1 MKPSHTFLSIPS
13 LPSKLEN
20 LRPLAYNLHWAWSQS
35 TLSLF
40 RRLDSDL
47 WEICGHNPVLMLG
60 TIDQSKL
67 EIAANDEGFLS
78 HLEGVYRQ
86 YKEYIQGDGAW
97 FQKIKGKFEQPLF
110 AYFSAEFGITEC
122 LQIFSGGLGM
132 LAGDHL
138 KSSSDLGLPLVGVGL
153 LYQQGYFSQYLN
165 ESGWQQEKYDD
176 NDFHNLPITLE
187 TGIDGSP
194 VTVSVTLARHK
205 VIAQIWRAQV
215 GRIPLYL
222 LDTNIPENP
231 PDDRDITDQLYGGD
245 TETRIRQEIL
255 LGIGGLRALEVL
267 GIRPDIFHMNEGHSA
282 FLSLERIRGL
292 METNSITFAEAREA
306 ASTGLIFTTHT
317 PVAAGHD
324 YFPPPLMEK
333 YFKDYVV
340 QLGLTWNDFLGLGR
354 KNPVDDNEPFCMTVL
369 ALRLASYS
377 NAVSQLHGV
386 VSRQMWQTLWPN
398 VPQEEIPITHV
409 TNGVH
414 FSSWL
419 SREMEQLYE
428 RYLGTRWQ
436 LEPAEPIIWQHA
448 DQIPAEEL
456 WRTHERRRERMV
468 AFTRR
473 RLKEQLK
480 MRGASQVEF
489 DNASE
494 VLDPEALTIG
504 FARRFATYKRATLIL
519 SDPDRLDKIL
529 NNPTRP
535 VQIIF
540 SGKAHPQ
547 DQPGK
552 ELIQKIY
559 ELSRQE
565 RFRRRMVFLE
575 DYDTTTAR
583 YLVQGCD
590 VWLNN
595 PLRPQEASGTSGM
608 KAAANGVLNLSTLDG
623 WWDEAYQSDLG
634 WAIGRGETYDNPQ
647 YQSQVEAEALYG
659 LLEHEV
665 VPDYY
670 DRSVDGLPRRWIAR
684 MKRSIQELCHFF
696 NTHRMVGEYTIKFY
710 LQALSHY
717 HQITSHNLAGAKALA
732 AWKQEVNRN
741 WSQIKVL
748 SIDTDNL
755 ASVQIGKE
763 FTIRVQVY
771 LGSLKPADVSV
782 ELYMGQVDANN
793 EIINASAYPMIS
805 IGSAG
810 ENKYLF
816 EDKRSI
822 TRRSGLHGFTIRVL
836 PRNPDL
842 VTQFLPGL
850 ITWA

>member
-1 MKPSHTFLSIPS
+1 MKPSHTFLSIPA
-13 LPSKLEN
+13 LPPKLEK
-20 LRPLAYNLHWAWSQS
+20 LRILAYNLRWAWNQS
-35 TLSLF
+35 TISLF

-47 WEICGHNPVLMLG
+47 WETCGHNPVLMLG
-60 TIDQSKL
+60 TIDQTKL
-67 EIAANDEGFLS
+67 EMSSNDEGFLS
-78 HLEGVYRQ
+78 HMDGVYSQ
-86 YKEYIQGDGAW
+86 FLEYSKGEGTW
-97 FQKIKGKFEQPLF
+97 FQKIKGKSEKPLF

-122 LQIFSGGLGM
+122 LSIFAGGLGM

-187 TGIDGSP
+187 ANPDGSP
-194 VTVSVTLARHK
+194 ITVNVAIAKHK
-205 VIAQIWRAQV
+205 ITAQIWRAQV
-215 GRIPLYL
+215 GRIPLFL

-231 PDDRDITDQLYGGD
+231 PSDRDITDQLYGGD
-245 TETRIRQEIL
+245 TEMRIRQEIL
-255 LGIGGLRALEVL
+255 LGIGGFRALEIL
-267 GIRPDIFHMNEGHSA
+267 GINPDIYHMNEGHSA
-282 FLSLERIRGL
+282 FLSLERIRKM
-292 METNSITFAEAREA
+292 METHQVSFDEAREA
-306 ASTGLIFTTHT
+306 ASTGLVFTTHT

-324 YFPPPLMEK
+324 YFTPQLMDK
-333 YFKDYVV
+333 YFKDYSA
-340 QLGLTWNDFLGLGR
+340 QLGITWKGFMGLGR
-354 KNPVDDNEPFCMTVL
+354 KNPDDENEPFCMTVL
-369 ALRLASYS
+369 ALRLALYS

-386 VSRQMWQTLWPN
+386 VSRQMWQSLWPD
-398 VPQEEIPITHV
+398 VPRDEIPITHI

-414 FSSWL
+414 FNSWL

-428 RYLGTRWQ
+428 RYLGLRWQ
-436 LEPAEPIIWQHA
+436 QEPAEPIIWQHA
-448 DQIPAEEL
+448 EQIPAEEL

-473 RLKEQLK
+473 RLKEQ
-480 MRGASQVEF
+480 MQRTGASQSDL
-489 DNASE
+489 DNANE
-494 VLDPEALTIG
+494 ALDPEALTIG

-529 NNPTRP
+529 NNPNRP
-535 VQIIF
+535 IQIIF
-540 SGKAHPQ
+540 AGKAHPA

-559 ELSRQE
+559 ELSRQP
-565 RFRRRMVFLE
+565 RFRRRIVFLE

-590 VWLNN
+590 IWLNN
-595 PLRPQEASGTSGM
+595 PLRPLEASGTSGM

-623 WWDEAYQSDLG
+623 WWDEAYQPDLG

-647 YQSQVEAEALYG
+647 YQWQIEAEALYG

-665 VPDYY
+665 VPAFY
-670 DRSVDGLPRRWIAR
+670 DRSIDGLPRRWIAR

-717 HQITSHNLAGAKALA
+717 HQITSHELSRAKALA
-732 AWKQEVNRN
+732 KWKQEINKN
-741 WSQIKVL
+741 WSQIKID
-748 SIDTDNL
+748 SIENGDF

-763 FTIRVQVY
+763 FTIRVQVF
-771 LGSLKPADVSV
+771 LGNLKPADVSV
-782 ELYMGQVDANN
+782 ELYLGQIDANN

-805 IGSAG
+805 IGSVG

-816 EDKRSI
+816 EDKRSV

-836 PRNPDL
+836 PRHPDL
-842 VTQFLPGL
+842 ISPFLPGL

>member
-1 MKPSHTFLSIPS
+1 MKPSHTFLSIPA
-13 LPSKLEN
+13 LPPKLEK
-20 LRPLAYNLHWAWSQS
+20 LRILAYNLRWAWNQS
-35 TLSLF
+35 TISLF

-47 WEICGHNPVLMLG
+47 WETCGHNPVLMLG
-60 TIDQSKL
+60 TIDQTKL
-67 EIAANDEGFLS
+67 EMSSNDEGFLS
-78 HLEGVYRQ
+78 HMDGVYSQ
-86 YKEYIQGDGAW
+86 FLEYSKGEGTW
-97 FQKIKGKFEQPLF
+97 FQKIKGKSEKPLF

-122 LQIFSGGLGM
+122 LSIFAGGLGM

-176 NDFHNLPITLE
+176 NDFHHLPITLE
-187 TGIDGSP
+187 ANPDGSP
-194 VTVSVTLARHK
+194 ITVNVAIAKHK
-205 VIAQIWRAQV
+205 ITAQIWRAQV
-215 GRIPLYL
+215 GRIPLFL

-231 PDDRDITDQLYGGD
+231 PSDRDITDQLYGGD
-245 TETRIRQEIL
+245 TEMRIRQEIL
-255 LGIGGLRALEVL
+255 LGIGGFRALEIL
-267 GIRPDIFHMNEGHSA
+267 GINPDIYHMNEGHSA
-282 FLSLERIRGL
+282 FLSLERIRKM
-292 METNSITFAEAREA
+292 METHQVSFDEAREA
-306 ASTGLIFTTHT
+306 ASTGLVFTTHT

-324 YFPPPLMEK
+324 YFTPQLMDK
-333 YFKDYVV
+333 YFKDYSA
-340 QLGLTWNDFLGLGR
+340 QLGITWKGFMGLGR
-354 KNPVDDNEPFCMTVL
+354 KNPDDENEPFCMTVL
-369 ALRLASYS
+369 ALRLALYS

-386 VSRQMWQTLWPN
+386 VSRQMWQSLWPD
-398 VPQEEIPITHV
+398 VPRDEIPITHI

-414 FSSWL
+414 FNSWL

-428 RYLGTRWQ
+428 RYLGLRWQ
-436 LEPAEPIIWQHA
+436 QEPAEPIIWQHA
-448 DQIPAEEL
+448 EQIPAEEL

-473 RLKEQLK
+473 RLKEQ
-480 MRGASQVEF
+480 MQRTGASQSDL
-489 DNASE
+489 DNANE
-494 VLDPEALTIG
+494 ALDPEALTIG

-529 NNPTRP
+529 NNPNRP
-535 VQIIF
+535 IQIIF
-540 SGKAHPQ
+540 AGKAHPA

-559 ELSRQE
+559 ELSRQP
-565 RFRRRMVFLE
+565 RFRRRIVFLE

-590 VWLNN
+590 IWLNN
-595 PLRPQEASGTSGM
+595 PLRPLEASGTSGM

-623 WWDEAYQSDLG
+623 WWDEAYQPDLG

-647 YQSQVEAEALYG
+647 YQWQIEAEALYG

-665 VPDYY
+665 VPAFY
-670 DRSVDGLPRRWIAR
+670 DRSIDGLPRRWIAR

-717 HQITSHNLAGAKALA
+717 HQITSHELSRAKALA
-732 AWKQEVNRN
+732 KWKQEINKN
-741 WSQIKVL
+741 WSQIKID
-748 SIDTDNL
+748 SIENGDF

-763 FTIRVQVY
+763 FTIRVQVF
-771 LGSLKPADVSV
+771 LGNLKPADVSV
-782 ELYMGQVDANN
+782 ELYLGQIDANN

-805 IGSAG
+805 IGSVG

-816 EDKRSI
+816 EDKRSV

-836 PRNPDL
+836 PRHPDL
-842 VTQFLPGL
+842 ISPFLPGL